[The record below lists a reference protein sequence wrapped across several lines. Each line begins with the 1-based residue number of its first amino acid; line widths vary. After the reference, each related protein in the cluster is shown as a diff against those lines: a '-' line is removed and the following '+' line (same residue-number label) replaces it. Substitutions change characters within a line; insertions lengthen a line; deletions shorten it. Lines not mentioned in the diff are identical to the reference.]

1 MKNGVKF
8 FIIVISIILL
18 FSIVLGVC
26 IGCISS
32 YEGERSYD
40 TDESFMSVIGGIA
53 SQADMQ
59 KKFGVYNHVE
69 TDSENT
75 ILHIFSEEQAD
86 NIISQRKDGKKFY
99 LTYDEALFL
108 INDSTRL
115 YFEYDTVVLNGAY
128 DTGVLSPE
136 SSLSAKTINCYH
148 GDFSEF
154 NYDSAVQ
161 AYNQMLNDIN
171 NIIRHRI
178 AMLDSRI
185 IPVVLRIHAY
195 SGMPGYGFSV
205 SLEGDY
211 GFEEKND
218 ALEWC
223 RSEQYVIVFDDGKS
237 TEDEYKALV
246 KSTLEEK
253 YLSPNYSSFSDIS
266 FPITDTS
273 EDKTDEQVYKYPFI
287 QMFSG
292 YYFGNYYN
300 LLNSDCSIY
309 YPVGE
314 PFQTLCIVATN
325 SYGKSD
331 SVFPSE
337 RISDMCPQWY
347 LTPEYFNTDSITV
360 NMVYCD
366 RGNNVKQKWELTTIT
381 DKSIIND
388 IISALGDLQA
398 ISDKVNT
405 EKENIVPTQDNP
417 QQFFYELDLNNGTSI
432 EVPANTG
439 YKTAANVYKST
450 SKTSGFPMLYDSFP
464 AEFIDTVRDICKP
477 YADEYMELDENGN
490 YVYSVKTKVTEKY
503 YEILQ
508 YKKTRFDSEYRL
520 LLEKIPL
527 SMPQEDYDTLPEYSD
542 FVYLLNVDKDY
553 CWIALKYCYDT
564 DNKAEQEFLI
574 HTVAMSVGA
583 KNMNLSERDFD
594 EGMLMLYYI
603 LTQACK

>member
-185 IPVVLRIHAY
+185 IPVVVVQHEF
-195 SGMPGYGFSV
+195 SGPYGYGFRFSF
-205 SLEGDY
+205 EGDY
-211 GFEEKND
+211 DFEEKKD
-218 ALEWC
+218 PLEWC

-246 KSTLEEK
+246 KSTLFSK
-253 YLSPNYSSFSDIS
+253 YPLVYSY
-266 FPITDTS
+266 FPDKSEDTS
-273 EDKTDEQVYKYPFI
+273 ENKTDTQVYEYPFI
-287 QMFSG
+287 QFYGFVSSEYEGISSG
-292 YYFGNYYN
+292 YIF
-300 LLNSDCSIY
+300 L
-309 YPVGE
+309 PVNPG
-314 PFQTLCIVATN
+314 ISATN
-325 SYGKSD
+325 TTNQTNK
-331 SVFPSE
+331 VFPSQE
-337 RISDMCPQWY
+337 ITDKCPQWY
-347 LTPEYFNTDSITV
+347 LTPEYFNTDSITIDLV
-360 NMVYCD
+360 MYDNINSK
-366 RGNNVKQKWELTTIT
+366 RSWELTTIT

-398 ISDKVNT
+398 VCDTVNN
-405 EKENIVPTQDNP
+405 EKENVTYDYKQYDDC
-417 QQFFYELDLNNGTSI
+417 FFVLDLNNGTS
-432 EVPANTG
+432 VVLPVST
-439 YKTAANVYKST
+439 YLKTAANVYKST
-450 SKTSGFPMLYDSFP
+450 SKTSGIPMLYDSFP

-477 YADEYMELDENGN
+477 YADEYMETDENGN
-490 YVYSVKTKVTEKY
+490 YVYSMKTKVAEKY
-503 YEILQ
+503 SEIQ
-508 YKKTRFDSEYRL
+508 QDKKAYFENEYKNLKQ
-520 LLEKIPL
+520 KITP
-527 SMPQEDYDTLPEYSD
+527 SMTQDDYDALPEYSD
-542 FVYLLNVDKDY
+542 LAHLINTDRDY
-553 CWIALKYCYDT
+553 CWIALKHCYDASDMT
-564 DNKAEQEFLI
+564 EQRFLLEL
-574 HTVAMSVGA
+574 AAKGVGL
-583 KNMNLSERDFD
+583 KDRIPDDGSINDGVMVIWWL
-594 EGMLMLYYI
+594 
-603 LTQACK
+603 LTQGKV

>member
-32 YEGERSYD
+32 YEGERTYD

-75 ILHIFSEEQAD
+75 VLYIFSEEQAD

-128 DTGVLSPE
+128 DTGILSPE

-185 IPVVLRIHAY
+185 IPVVVVQHEF
-195 SGMPGYGFSV
+195 SGPYGYGFRFSF
-205 SLEGDY
+205 EGDY
-211 GFEEKND
+211 DFEEKKD
-218 ALEWC
+218 PLEWC

-246 KSTLEEK
+246 KSTLFSK
-253 YLSPNYSSFSDIS
+253 YPLVYSY
-266 FPITDTS
+266 FPDKSEDTS
-273 EDKTDEQVYKYPFI
+273 ENKTYTQVYEYPFI
-287 QMFSG
+287 QFYGFVSSEYEGISSG
-292 YYFGNYYN
+292 YIF
-300 LLNSDCSIY
+300 L
-309 YPVGE
+309 PVNPG
-314 PFQTLCIVATN
+314 ISATN
-325 SYGKSD
+325 TTNQTNK
-331 SVFPSE
+331 VFPSQE
-337 RISDMCPQWY
+337 ITDKCPQWY
-347 LTPEYFNTDSITV
+347 LTPEYFNTDSITIDLV
-360 NMVYCD
+360 MYDNINSK
-366 RGNNVKQKWELTTIT
+366 RSWELTTIT

-398 ISDKVNT
+398 VCDTVNN
-405 EKENIVPTQDNP
+405 EKENVIYDYKQYDDC
-417 QQFFYELDLNNGTSI
+417 FFVLDLNNGTS
-432 EVPANTG
+432 VVLPVST
-439 YKTAANVYKST
+439 YLKTAANVYKST
-450 SKTSGFPMLYDSFP
+450 SKTSCIPLLYDSFP

-477 YADEYMELDENGN
+477 YADEYMETDENGN
-490 YVYSVKTKVTEKY
+490 YVYSMKTKVAEKY
-503 YEILQ
+503 SEIQ
-508 YKKTRFDSEYRL
+508 QDKKAYFENEYKNLKQ
-520 LLEKIPL
+520 KITP
-527 SMPQEDYDTLPEYSD
+527 SMTQDDYDALPEYSD
-542 FVYLLNVDKDY
+542 LAHLINTDRDY
-553 CWIALKYCYDT
+553 CWIALKHCYDASDMT
-564 DNKAEQEFLI
+564 EQRFLLEL
-574 HTVAMSVGA
+574 AAKGVGL
-583 KNMNLSERDFD
+583 KDRIPDDGSINDGVMVIWWL
-594 EGMLMLYYI
+594 
-603 LTQACK
+603 LTQGKV

>member
-18 FSIVLGVC
+18 FSIALGVC

-53 SQADMQ
+53 SQEEMQ
-59 KKFGVYNHVE
+59 NKFGAYNHVE

-75 ILHIFSEEQAD
+75 VLRIFSEEQAD

-108 INDSTRL
+108 INDSVRL

-128 DTGVLSPE
+128 DTGILSPE

-148 GDFSEF
+148 GDFLEF
-154 NYDSAVQ
+154 NYDGAVQ
-161 AYNQMLNDIN
+161 AYNQMLNDISD
-171 NIIRHRI
+171 IIRHRI

-185 IPVVLRIHAY
+185 IPVMVRQHEF
-195 SGMPGYGFSV
+195 SGPPGYGFSV
-205 SLEGDY
+205 SLEGEA
-211 GFEEKND
+211 GFEDKEYLLD
-218 ALEWC
+218 VC
-223 RSEQYVIVFDDGKS
+223 RSKQYVIVFDDGKS
-237 TEDEYKALV
+237 TEDEYKDLV
-246 KSTLEEK
+246 KSTLLSK
-253 YLSPNYSSFSDIS
+253 YPPVY
-266 FPITDTS
+266 FPSLDKSEDTS
-273 EDKTDEQVYKYPFI
+273 ENKTDTQVYEYPFI
-287 QMFSG
+287 QFAGLATWSDGNMSSG
-292 YYFGNYYN
+292 YIFMPVN
-300 LLNSDCSIY
+300 LSIS
-309 YPVGE
+309 
-314 PFQTLCIVATN
+314 ATN
-325 SYGKSD
+325 TNNRTNK
-331 SVFPSE
+331 VFPLQE
-337 RISDMCPQWY
+337 ITDMSPQWY

-388 IISALGDLQA
+388 IISVLGDLQA

-450 SKTSGFPMLYDSFP
+450 EKIDSIMLYDSFP
-464 AEFIDTVRDICKP
+464 AEFIDIVRDVCKP

-490 YVYSVKTKVTEKY
+490 YVYSIKTKVTEKY
-503 YEILQ
+503 YEIIQ
-508 YKKTRFDSEYRL
+508 SKKTRFDSEYKL
-520 LLEKIPL
+520 LLEKIPP
-527 SMPQEDYDTLPEYSD
+527 SMPQDDYDTLPEYSD

-564 DNKAEQEFLI
+564 DNKAAQEFLI